1 MFAPIPR
8 ELGRLIYK
16 YGGDP
21 VASFFSSD
29 VLKPSVAHAMFM
41 DATHDNDPGHIL
53 VCVCLSV
60 DLFIHSFPSPSN
72 HPSIYLV
79 MHPFIHPVIHSSI

>member
-8 ELGRLIYK
+8 ELGRLVYK

-53 VCVCLSV
+53 VCIS
-60 DLFIHSFPSPSN
+60 LF
-72 HPSIYLV
+72 LV
-79 MHPFIHPVIHSSI
+79 VHPFIHLFSVHPSI

>member
-1 MFAPIPR
+1 MFAPIPH
-8 ELGRLIYK
+8 ELGRLVYK

-29 VLKPSVAHAMFM
+29 VLKPSVAHAMFV

-53 VCVCLSV
+53 VCIYVCLSV
-60 DLFIHSFPSPSN
+60 HLFN
-72 HPSIYLV
+72 HPSI
-79 MHPFIHPVIHSSI
+79 